1 MRQAVHC
8 LRGEEPGELPHRA
21 ELPLKPPSRTKCLMG
36 AKFFARIRT
45 VAVASVML
53 SMALAA
59 SAFTEPSA
67 MPLSAKIDAKPKAVV
82 HVGPHKMG
90 STSLQELVFLQSS
103 ILNEDSYQ
111 VPLHIGPTEE
121 YVPKAGANIA
131 ECYRGSPPSDLD
143 HNQSVVGERI
153 GKPPCTVET
162 KEAFDRFASETAARG
177 SNLMLS
183 SELFDTAY
191 DTGGLASTLNAFD
204 TTIAVSYRPL
214 FDWMQSGAQL
224 HLPFSQICP

>member
-1 MRQAVHC
+1 
-8 LRGEEPGELPHRA
+8 
-21 ELPLKPPSRTKCLMG
+21 
-36 AKFFARIRT
+36 
-45 VAVASVML
+45 ML
-53 SMALAA
+53 SILVHIGLAMLSIALAA

-67 MPLSAKIDAKPKAVV
+67 MLPLSAKTVAKPKAVV
-82 HVGPHKMG
+82 HAGPHKMG
-90 STSLQELVFLQSS
+90 STSLQELVFLQSN

-111 VPLHIGPTEE
+111 VPLHIGTTED
-121 YVPKAGANIA
+121 YKAGAIIA

-143 HNQSVVGERI
+143 HNQSVVGGRI
-153 GKPPCTVET
+153 GMCIGMCMLRSPPCTVEI

-183 SELFDTAY
+183 SEVFDTAY

-204 TTIAVSYRPL
+204 TTIAISYRPL

-224 HLPFSQICP
+224 QLPFLTDLTLTLTLNLTQPCP